1 MISAPPTSGIAGL
14 NGDLLENPGLFLIL
28 MGQKRQ
34 RGTPPLEKVL
44 LPWLE
49 RNLGL
54 PVQQTDEA
62 SGSLLD
68 YAGTVR
74 KLRKKAREASS
85 VHVISYRSKPPEVIR
100 ELSGD
105 GKLNRKSRP
114 DLLLWAN
121 YHKNQRS
128 IYLGV
133 VQPRRQTGVLYRTL
147 LTLSEDGKSIAS
159 SLALETLSRG

>member
-1 MISAPPTSGIAGL
+1 MISAPPTSGIAGIE
-14 NGDLLENPGLFLIL
+14 GDLLEGPGLFLLL

-34 RGTPPLEKVL
+34 RGTPPLETVL

-49 RNLGL
+49 GHLGL
-54 PVQQTDEA
+54 SIQRTREA
-62 SGSLLD
+62 SGSLLN

-74 KLRKKAREASS
+74 KLRKEAREAGTLRAL
-85 VHVISYRSKPPEVIR
+85 SYRSKPPEVIR

-105 GKLNRKSRP
+105 GNLNKKSRP

-133 VQPRRQTGVLYRTL
+133 VHPRKRAGILHRTI
-147 LTLSEDGKSIAS
+147 LTLDEDGKSIAS
-159 SLALETLSRG
+159 SLTLETLSRD